1 MPSSY
6 NSLDLFGSG
15 PHRFQEGRRG
25 QVWLEP
31 EQQAPAGDST
41 QLLGER
47 ELEVVVTGRLVG
59 ASESALWAL
68 RDVVTDELT
77 DPPTTATLEDQGGR
91 QWSDMSFLDFRA
103 ADRVDRGRTY
113 SLAYRALFRRL
124 AGAP

>member
-1 MPSSY
+1 MPF

-31 EQQAPAGDST
+31 EQVATGNST

-47 ELEVVVTGRLVG
+47 ELEVVVTGRLVA
-59 ASESALWAL
+59 ASESALWDL
-68 RDVVTDELT
+68 RDAITAQLT
-77 DPPTTATLEDQGGR
+77 DPPTSATLEDQHGH
-91 QWSDMSFLDFRA
+91 QWTDMSFLDFRP
-103 ADRVDRGRTY
+103 ADRIDRGRQR

-124 AGAP
+124 E

>member
-1 MPSSY
+1 MPSSF

-31 EQQAPAGDST
+31 EQQAAGDST
-41 QLLGER
+41 LLLGER
-47 ELEVVVTGRLVG
+47 ELEVVVTGRLVA

-68 RDVVTDELT
+68 RGAIAAQLT
-77 DPPTTATLEDQGGR
+77 DPPTAATLEDQSGH
-91 QWSDMSFLDFRA
+91 QWADMSFIEFRP
-103 ADRVDRGRTY
+103 ADRIDRGRTF
-113 SLAYRALFRRL
+113 SLGYRAVFRGL